1 MNITLFK
8 KYDNIFASD
17 ILHSY
22 WVTPIEDASG
32 LFSNWKDFNGYSE
45 EELENLKFDVNPTTI
60 SIPNNEIINAYGMF
74 TNNKLIRKVEIDFP
88 NATNIGVMFA
98 SSSIEE
104 IECDFSSVN
113 EGNGG
118 AFAKCNKLKT
128 VRCDFRNLEKRV
140 MGAGAA
146 YNDTDGLDRYG
157 YGFSFNASPNLTT
170 CECNFASLKNADN
183 LLNQCSNLTTFNC
196 ELDSLESAVGLC
208 TNAVLTL
215 ESIDNIAKKIKA
227 HDTAENHRIDLGLN
241 CPTQEDYIFGW
252 CDKIN
257 EIKSKNWDVHVY
269 LSTGSTKQELALN
282 GYGDTLNLSG
292 NKILTVSSI
301 STGNNLDYITG
312 NEVSG
317 QKCGFIIVSNDK
329 DIAVNRVA
337 IKTASNYGTTQRNI
351 FLQVRNH
358 NKNIIA
364 KSKVTTL
371 SAPSTEYIFKFDD
384 PFIIE
389 QNTVDS
395 NGNNTKK
402 YYFEL
407 YAEGNTSKRAE
418 FNIAFCDVEYGCG
431 ALYNSEPSSWNQQWS
446 REDDNHPAD
455 SPDPAGDPQRTAWS
469 KFYLEADSKVEEI
482 DLTTVKPKITEI
494 ENSIYKQEIKL
505 KLDFS
510 IEDEN
515 TTIGNTNILH
525 FKNLETSEILEEAPA
540 NITTTLPNDR
550 TIEIILAKKDNII
563 GNFMGVIEIHGS
575 NNETYYKSF
584 EFDII

>member
-8 KYDNIFASD
+8 KHDDLFAPD

-22 WVTPIEDASG
+22 WVTPIDDASG
-32 LFSNWKDFNGYSE
+32 LYSNWKDFSNYSE

-60 SIPNNEIINAYGMF
+60 SIPNKEIVNGTGMF
-74 TNNKLIRKVEIDFP
+74 RNNQLIRSVDMDFP
-88 NATNIGVMFA
+88 NMNDITWMFA
-98 SSSIEE
+98 YSHLEDITA
-104 IECDFSSVN
+104 DFSSVTDN
-113 EGNGG
+113 NGG
-118 AFAKCNKLKT
+118 IFAQCPKLKA
-128 VRCDFRNLEKRV
+128 VRCDFRNLKNRV
-140 MGAGAA
+140 M
-146 YNDTDGLDRYG
+146 NDDEAVNDYSFT
-157 YGFSFNASPNLTT
+157 FSSCPNLETV
-170 CECNFASLKNADN
+170 ECNFSSLIDGKNLFKNCSKLKN
-183 LLNQCSNLTTFNC
+183 FNC

-208 TNAVLTL
+208 PNAVLNL
-215 ESIDNIAKKIKA
+215 ESIDNIAKKIKT
-227 HDTAENHRIDLGLN
+227 HDTTENHRIDLGLN
-241 CPTQEDYIFGW
+241 CPNQDDYIFGW

-257 EIKSKNWDVHVY
+257 EIKAKNWDAHVY
-269 LSTGSTKQELALN
+269 LSTKEELTLN
-282 GYGDTLNLSG
+282 GYEHTLNLSG
-292 NKILTVSSI
+292 NKVSSV
-301 STGNNLDYITG
+301 SSTLTGNNLDYITG

-337 IKTASNYGTTQRNI
+337 FKTASDYGSTQRNI
-351 FLQVRNH
+351 FLQVRDH

-364 KSKVTTL
+364 KSKVTTI
-371 SAPSTEYIFKFDD
+371 SASSTEYIFKFDD

-418 FNIAFCDVEYGCG
+418 FKIAFCDVEYGCG

-515 TTIGNTNILH
+515 ITIGDTNILH